1 MSKYIVISYY
11 TCNTPYEDE
20 VKILIESL
28 KRFNLEYDI
37 QAVDPGRDWQEST
50 RMKAP
55 FILEMV
61 KKHKDRSLVWMD
73 ADSVLKNKP
82 IFLDMI
88 DADAAFYYRTDGGR
102 VPRIP
107 EDCELISAAM
117 YFEPNEYTEMLLKM
131 WIEENKKNERDL
143 EQHKL
148 MSSMDHL

>member
-1 MSKYIVISYY
+1 MKYIVISYY
-11 TCNTPYEDE
+11 TKNTPYETE
-20 VKILIESL
+20 VERLIESL
-28 KRFNLEYDI
+28 KRFNIEYDI
-37 QAVDPGRDWQEST
+37 IGIDNLGDWQKNT
-50 RMKAP
+50 MYKAT
-55 FILEMV
+55 FILSMIRKYAPRPIV
-61 KKHKDRSLVWMD
+61 WLDVDAILKD
-73 ADSVLKNKP
+73 KP